1 MAKSI
6 KEIGKKAE
14 DLIEQGNEAKQN
26 VSNCQSRV
34 ASANASVASARRQLA
49 AASRTDEN
57 GNPVGDVAAAQA
69 RLSMAQNQLAASQR
83 ALDNA
88 KNEVERINRQ
98 KQSQVS
104 EISRHNET
112 SKHNLEKLRRLRSLS
127 FGENA
132 NALEEGIASRINEA
146 EDSRVRLLESMGVEA
161 NADYVD
167 AEDTS
172 SGSQFQ
178 GINVRSV
185 DVSGDLWSHQGGGGG
200 ASEGI
205 SSGGRV
211 AAPVGGGL
219 TTGNI
224 GLAQNDG
231 SSINTNN
238 STNAPQALDNQA
250 QQIND
255 TSASGKVTDSSSSLN
270 NAYERLV
277 NKIIESDTLSAE
289 RKIAELDSI
298 KSQLMAISQNYPTEI
313 EAPAIKKLVLSKKL
327 SAEEKRQM
335 GERYIDNMLEGYR
348 DELLDRGATSLPA
361 IDTALSEL
369 KQQYTNELEKDIQGL
384 PNDLYTDPDY
394 DALMKKIDENRPAIA
409 GVKPGQRMEFW
420 AADSGHVNPDYGTD
434 IGFSTNCQSSVV
446 VFEARQ
452 RGYPAKV
459 LANKQ
464 GSMLEKLSYDPSLAW
479 IDPRTGKHPD
489 YIYNNSLKNAD
500 DYLKF
505 VNSKVQPG
513 HRYTIQFLW
522 KGRNKGGH
530 IVNLD
535 RTPDGLLRIKDNQRG
550 LGERSDWVG
559 DEEVKEY
566 LSSMKYEKKCIF
578 GPNIPCVPKI
588 LQIDNMDFD
597 YSVVNQIMIG
607 A

>member
-146 EDSRVRLLESMGVEA
+146 EDSRVRLLESMGIEA

-178 GINVRSV
+178 GVNVRSV
-185 DVSGDLWSHQGGGGG
+185 DVSGDLQSHQGGGGG

-211 AAPVGGGL
+211 ATPVGGGL
-219 TTGNI
+219 GSVGDPFGNPN
-224 GLAQNDG
+224 GGTAV
-231 SSINTNN
+231 NN
-238 STNAPQALDNQA
+238 AASVANMPNGENAPESAEGQMRGLESA
-250 QQIND
+250 I
-255 TSASGKVTDSSSSLN
+255 SASFTDGGETAPSSPGKMRSPKESYEDLKKAIRESWMNNFNADEAKKGLSEKAYKDKLDLYRKGVGIAIGEEAAASLTDEDLEQLSRVQNRAFREGLNLTNDELAELYNNATSHNGNFVTENIETKMDLTCQSKALSLLTDEKYSLATWKNLSESERKAALESMVAEMNSILGTNVSTKIVFKDLGLSTRGMYSSADNKVYINSSL
-270 NAYERLV
+270 LV
-277 NKIIESDTLSAE
+277 P
-289 RKIAELDSI
+289 R
-298 KSQLMAISQNYPTEI
+298 
-313 EAPAIKKLVLSKKL
+313 V
-327 SAEEKRQM
+327 
-335 GERYIDNMLEGYR
+335 DNEG
-348 DELLDRGATSLPA
+348 
-361 IDTALSEL
+361 
-369 KQQYTNELEKDIQGL
+369 
-384 PNDLYTDPDY
+384 
-394 DALMKKIDENRPAIA
+394 NR
-409 GVKPGQRMEFW
+409 
-420 AADSGHVNPDYGTD
+420 
-434 IGFSTNCQSSVV
+434 
-446 VFEARQ
+446 
-452 RGYPAKV
+452 
-459 LANKQ
+459 
-464 GSMLEKLSYDPSLAW
+464 YDPSYELRKTIIHEMRHAYQHKAVREKMNVLVSDKT
-479 IDPRTGKHPD
+479 IGKWEHNFVPGNYIRVQDGYTFEEYCLQPIEWDAKNFAGQQAELNDAIYMGFRPD
-489 YIYNNSLKNAD
+489 HIGSW
-500 DYLKF
+500 KF
-505 VNSKVQPG
+505 GK
-513 HRYTIQFLW
+513 
-522 KGRNKGGH
+522 
-530 IVNLD
+530 
-535 RTPDGLLRIKDNQRG
+535 LL
-550 LGERSDWVG
+550 S
-559 DEEVKEY
+559 
-566 LSSMKYEKKCIF
+566 
-578 GPNIPCVPKI
+578 
-588 LQIDNMDFD
+588 
-597 YSVVNQIMIG
+597 
-607 A
+607 